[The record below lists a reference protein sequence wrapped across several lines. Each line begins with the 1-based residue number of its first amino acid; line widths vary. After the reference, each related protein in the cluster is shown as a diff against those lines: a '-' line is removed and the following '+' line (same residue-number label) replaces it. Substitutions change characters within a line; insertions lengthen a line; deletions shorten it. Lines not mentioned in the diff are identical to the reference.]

1 MGAQSPLQRKIAAI
15 TARAERMKGEE
26 RVMFYVYC
34 KHIKTGKEEFV
45 NCYQTSQEAIEKI
58 ASNYNID
65 KRLYQLGEYYYFM
78 KQR

>member
-1 MGAQSPLQRKIAAI
+1 
-15 TARAERMKGEE
+15 
-26 RVMFYVYC
+26 MFYVYS

-45 NCYQTSQEAIEKI
+45 NCYQTAQEAIEKI

-65 KRLYQLGEYYYFM
+65 KRTFQFGEYYYFM